1 MTPGKARFGR
11 TPLAY
16 QNYARTIGVRLIN
29 ERYGKVRERVLNN
42 LYRKQ
47 GFLSEVDRLELN
59 QLRVSLGGPGYHRI
73 GPPGHNTTI

>member
-11 TPLAY
+11 TPLSY

-42 LYRKQ
+42 KFRKT
-47 GFLSEVDRLELN
+47 GSLTDLERLELN
-59 QLRVSLGGPGYHRI
+59 QIRVSLGGPGYHRL
-73 GPPGHNTTI
+73 GPPGSNNI